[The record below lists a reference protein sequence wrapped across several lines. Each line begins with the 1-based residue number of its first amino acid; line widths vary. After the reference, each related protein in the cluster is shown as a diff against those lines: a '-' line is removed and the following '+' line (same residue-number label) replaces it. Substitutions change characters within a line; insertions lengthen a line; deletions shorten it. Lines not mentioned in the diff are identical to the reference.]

1 MTPTDDR
8 GERAGIRREPPPFRV
23 AVVETVQYLTPYM
36 ARVSLIGD
44 SLKDM
49 ESPDPAAS
57 IRLLLPMPGSSELPE
72 ISWNGNEYRLADG
85 SRPVIRT
92 FTPGTFDPGTG
103 RLDIEVVLHDAGA
116 TSSWVS
122 SAAPGSVAAVSGP
135 GRGYIVDQDSST
147 YLLAGDATALPAIC
161 QLIEAISVET
171 TLQVIVEVND
181 DTARMELPS
190 HPTLDQRWVI
200 QRPQEKPGS
209 ALLPAIRDAGITG
222 DATIWAAGEAAAM
235 HDIRNYFLE
244 ERGFDRRRVTVR
256 GYWKH
261 SR

>member
-1 MTPTDDR
+1 VTPTDDC

-23 AVVETVQYLTPYM
+23 AVVEAVQYLTPYM

-44 SLKDM
+44 PLKDM
-49 ESPDPAAS
+49 ESPEPAAS
-57 IRLLLPMPGSSELPE
+57 IRLLLPMPGSAELPE
-72 ISWNGNEYRLADG
+72 ISWTGNEYRLADG
-85 SRPVIRT
+85 GRPIIRT
-92 FTPGTFDPGTG
+92 FTPGTFDAGAG
-103 RLDIEVVLHDAGA
+103 RLDIEVVLHEAGA

-122 SAAPGSVAAVSGP
+122 SAAPGSVAAVSAP
-135 GRGYIVDQDSST
+135 GRGYSVDHNASA
-147 YLLAGDATALPAIC
+147 YLLAGDATALPAVC
-161 QLIEAISVET
+161 QLVAAISVET
-171 TLQVIVEVND
+171 TLRVIVEVND

-190 HPTLDQRWVI
+190 HPRLDHRWLI

-235 HDIRNYFLE
+235 HDIRKYFLD
-244 ERGFDRRRVTVR
+244 ERGFDRSRVTIH

-261 SR
+261 GR